1 MSIRFRTSFA
11 MLLAGMTLS
20 SAALAAEISEK
31 PCETDLCRSVR
42 QSWTTVRQDASD
54 ATRWTKKKSVKGW
67 DATKDATTKAAH
79 WTGRESEKSWKATKA
94 GTKDA
99 AHDTAAW
106 TRKAAHDV
114 SQWGTDKTPDA
125 AKTGQNQ

>member
-11 MLLAGMTLS
+11 MLLAAMTLS
-20 SAALAAEISEK
+20 SAALAADTSEK

-54 ATRWTKKKSVKGW
+54 ATCWTKKESVKGW
-67 DATKDATTKAAH
+67 DATKD
-79 WTGRESEKSWKATKA
+79 

-106 TRKAAHDV
+106 TKKAAHDV